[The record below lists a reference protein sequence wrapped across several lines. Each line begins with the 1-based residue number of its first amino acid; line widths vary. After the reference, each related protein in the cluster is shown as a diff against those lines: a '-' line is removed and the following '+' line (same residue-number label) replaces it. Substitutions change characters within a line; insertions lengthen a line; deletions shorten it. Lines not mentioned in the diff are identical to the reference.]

1 MEEALGYLINDTGR
15 MIQRAFDERA
25 RVVGGTHAQW
35 RVLAGLRRHPGI
47 RQAPLAELFDVE
59 PITMSRMIDRLQEGG
74 FVERRADPQDRR
86 AWLLYLTQQADPIM
100 DRIRVVA
107 DDLHASM
114 IVDLSE
120 SELAALRS
128 TLEKIRSN
136 LSVVKLDDEKTIDR
150 PPLSGPC

>member
-1 MEEALGYLINDTGR
+1 

-86 AWLLYLTQQADPIM
+86 AWLGLVTVLRRSLISLCHLCFERQRADATQI
-100 DRIRVVA
+100 
-107 DDLHASM
+107 
-114 IVDLSE
+114 
-120 SELAALRS
+120 
-128 TLEKIRSN
+128 
-136 LSVVKLDDEKTIDR
+136 
-150 PPLSGPC
+150 